1 VTRPSLRLKITG
13 AMVGLILVGGV
24 AGALK
29 ARSDLLRI
37 GHADLERR
45 ARNVAWTLG
54 VQHAELLLTNDIF
67 TLYELVNGALLTNP
81 DIRYIVIFDQTGAV
95 RVSSFTGGVP
105 RGLRDANMPAA
116 PSRHQVRRLQTDE
129 GTIYDVAFP
138 VLDGQAG
145 VVRVGMLEA
154 PLYATVNRQTTALLG
169 LTAAGMLLAG
179 LVAYGIGSLLTRPL
193 AQLVAAA
200 QAVARGDLGRQAPV
214 FTRDE
219 VGEVALAF
227 NAMTDALARMTRERE
242 EVNRQL
248 RLLLEQVI
256 TAQEDER
263 KRVARELHDEFAQ
276 TLTAL
281 AMELEAAARRIPPE
295 LPAARDAVMRTHQ
308 RAIQSIEEVRRLILD
323 LRPVV
328 LDDHG
333 LVPALRWYA
342 ERCLAPL
349 GIAAR
354 VAAPGW
360 RRRLDPRT
368 EVVIFRIVQEALN
381 NIARHSGAT
390 EAEVRLELGDDRLD
404 VTVTDNG
411 RGFAPHARTGA
422 PAGARGLGLL
432 GMRERAS
439 LLGGEFAVESA
450 LGRGTRVRVRVPLR
464 PPDGPDPLSVRGD
477 ARAAS

>member
-1 VTRPSLRLKITG
+1 MTRLSLRVKITS
-13 AMVGLILVGGV
+13 AMVGLILVGGL

-29 ARSDLLRI
+29 ARLDLLRI
-37 GHADLERR
+37 GRADLERR
-45 ARNVAWTLG
+45 ALNVAWHLG
-54 VQHAELLLTNDIF
+54 VQHADLLLTNDVF

-81 DIRYIVIFDQTGAV
+81 DIRYIVIFDQTGAA
-95 RVSSFTGGVP
+95 RVTSFSGGVP
-105 RGLRDANMPAA
+105 RGLREANLPAELA
-116 PSRHQVRRLQTDE
+116 RHQVRRLSTDE
-129 GTIYDVAFP
+129 GIIYDVAFP
-138 VLDGQAG
+138 VMQGQAG

-154 PLYATVNRQTTALLG
+154 PLHATVNRQTAALLG

-193 AQLVAAA
+193 AQLVVAT
-200 QAVARGDLGRQAPV
+200 QAVARGDLDRQAPV
-214 FTRDE
+214 YTRDE
-219 VGEVALAF
+219 VGEVAVAF
-227 NAMTDALARMTRERE
+227 NAMTEALAQMTRERE
-242 EVNRQL
+242 ETNRQL

-281 AMELEAAARRIPPE
+281 AMELEAAARRIPPD
-295 LPAARDAVMRTHQ
+295 LPAAREVVTRTHH
-308 RAIQSIEEVRRLILD
+308 RAVQSIEEVRRLILD

-349 GIAAR
+349 GIAAV

-360 RRRLDPRT
+360 KRRLDPRT
-368 EVVIFRIVQEALN
+368 EVVVFRIVQEALN
-381 NIARHSGAT
+381 NIAKHSGAT
-390 EAEVRLELGDDRLD
+390 EARVHLEVGDDRLD
-404 VTVTDNG
+404 VTIADNG
-411 RGFAPHARTGA
+411 RGFAPQSLTGA

-432 GMRERAS
+432 GMRERAG
-439 LLGGEFAVESA
+439 LIGGDFSVDSGI
-450 LGRGTRVRVRVPLR
+450 GRGTTVRLRVPLR
-464 PPDGPDPLSVRGD
+464 VSGGPGALAVSDD
-477 ARAAS
+477 ARAAG